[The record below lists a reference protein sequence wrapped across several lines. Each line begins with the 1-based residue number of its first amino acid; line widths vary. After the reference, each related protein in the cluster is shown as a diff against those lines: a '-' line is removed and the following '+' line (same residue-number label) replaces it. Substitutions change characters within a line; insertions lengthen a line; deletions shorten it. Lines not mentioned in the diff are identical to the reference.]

1 MLVFEAIPTE
11 TLHTE
16 AFRYARQP
24 IAASELLQ
32 TLGVDTAD
40 PTLGEWLRE
49 NGWVETPRRLCALTF
64 KRRLQKTKERPRS
77 RFSDSSFPVLYSSL
91 DLQTAEAE
99 LRHKVSD
106 SKYWGRPKKLRT
118 YCYSKFRLDFR
129 GRVKDLRDHSAACP
143 ELTSDDYAYCNK
155 IGALAVKIGLYGL
168 LVPSARRHGGT
179 NLPIFDER
187 AVSNPREDQLV
198 SVTYDPET
206 SEVVL
211 RGI

>member
-1 MLVFEAIPTE
+1 MLALNAIPTE

-16 AFRYARQP
+16 AFRYARQERADSELMQTQGMDT
-24 IAASELLQ
+24 AAS
-32 TLGVDTAD
+32 
-40 PTLGEWLRE
+40 TLGEWLRE
-49 NGWVETPRRLCALTF
+49 NGVIETPQELCALTF
-64 KRRLQKTKERPRS
+64 KRRLQKTKKWPRS
-77 RFSDSSFPVLYSSL
+77 RFSDNSFPVLYSSL
-91 DLQTAEAE
+91 DARTAKVE
-99 LRHKVSD
+99 LECQARNP
-106 SKYWGRPKKLRT
+106 KYWGHPKKRRT
-118 YCYSKFRLDFR
+118 YYYSKFRLDFR
-129 GRVKDLRDHSAACP
+129 GHVKDLRDHSAACP

-168 LVPSARRHGGT
+168 LVPSARRNGGT